1 LKLDQLLEGLSYKC
15 LNGSIEAEIHDMDT
29 DSRSIG
35 PGGLFIA
42 LKGST
47 SDGHDYLEQARARGA
62 AGALVEHQVPG
73 ILPDVGFTV
82 VEVEHL
88 SAQIAVIASRFY
100 GQPSHH
106 MSLIGITGTNG
117 KTSVAQMLAD
127 AFESL
132 EETVSVFGTIGNRI
146 GHLLFETAN
155 TTMEPVALQRMFK
168 KALDA
173 GTTRL
178 IMEVSSH
185 GLDLGRVDHTRFSGA
200 VFTNLTEDHLD
211 FHPDMEAYFKAKV
224 KLFEINEGSAVVNL
238 DDPYGER
245 LISMLRDAHKPVIT
259 YGLSETCDI
268 RATDLLWKPGY
279 TTYKLKTSD
288 YEVEVAVP
296 GLGRIQVYNSLAV
309 FAVLVS
315 LGYGQEEVL
324 HASGALKSVPGRM
337 ERIQGDWPF
346 DIFVDF
352 AHTPDALRN
361 VLEISRELTQSQLK
375 VLFGCGGD
383 RDRKKRPVMGKLAAM
398 LADVIYL
405 TSDNPRTEDP
415 QRILEE
421 ILHGIP
427 KAASAKVKVIPD
439 RKNAIR
445 TAIQSLKQGD
455 VLLLAGKGHEPYQI
469 IGHEKHHFD
478 DREEALK
485 AIEALLNYKKG
496 NTEA

>member
-1 LKLDQLLEGLSYKC
+1 
-15 LNGSIEAEIHDMDT
+15 
-29 DSRSIG
+29 
-35 PGGLFIA
+35 
-42 LKGST
+42 
-47 SDGHDYLEQARARGA
+47 
-62 AGALVEHQVPG
+62 
-73 ILPDVGFTV
+73 
-82 VEVEHL
+82 
-88 SAQIAVIASRFY
+88 
-100 GQPSHH
+100 
-106 MSLIGITGTNG
+106 
-117 KTSVAQMLAD
+117 
-127 AFESL
+127 
-132 EETVSVFGTIGNRI
+132 
-146 GHLLFETAN
+146 
-155 TTMEPVALQRMFK
+155 
-168 KALDA
+168 
-173 GTTRL
+173 
-178 IMEVSSH
+178 
-185 GLDLGRVDHTRFSGA
+185 
-200 VFTNLTEDHLD
+200 
-211 FHPDMEAYFKAKV
+211 
-224 KLFEINEGSAVVNL
+224 
-238 DDPYGER
+238 
-245 LISMLRDAHKPVIT
+245 
-259 YGLSETCDI
+259 
-268 RATDLLWKPGY
+268 
-279 TTYKLKTSD
+279 
-288 YEVEVAVP
+288 
-296 GLGRIQVYNSLAV
+296 
-309 FAVLVS
+309 
-315 LGYGQEEVL
+315 
-324 HASGALKSVPGRM
+324 M